1 MKTIADQRH
10 LQLLAYARAST
21 EGTEAARLG
30 KSIDANP
37 YAEESESHW
46 RWLNAW
52 CNEKTKN
59 LPRYP

>member
-1 MKTIADQRH
+1 VKTLADQRH

-21 EGTEAARLG
+21 EGTEAARDDKGL
-30 KSIDANP
+30 DANP
-37 YAEESESHW
+37 YAEESECHW

-59 LPRYP
+59 LTRRP